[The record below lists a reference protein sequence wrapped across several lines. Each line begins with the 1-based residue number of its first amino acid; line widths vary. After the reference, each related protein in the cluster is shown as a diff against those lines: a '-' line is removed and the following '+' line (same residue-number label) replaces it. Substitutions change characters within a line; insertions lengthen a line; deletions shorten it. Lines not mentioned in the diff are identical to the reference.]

1 MQTPH
6 HYGQFSLSPEKAHTF
21 SLNSTGL
28 IRIPVNADNGHLFL
42 AAIDRFSWK
51 VNLANADTVC
61 CNKPLLWKV
70 KKSLVDSMS
79 MFQPLKYTG

>member
-1 MQTPH
+1 MIQSNPAMQTSH
-6 HYGQFSLSPEKAHTF
+6 YYGQFSLSLEKAHTF

-28 IRIPVNADNGHLFL
+28 IRIPVNAGNGHLFL

-70 KKSLVDSMS
+70 KKSLVDSM
-79 MFQPLKYTG
+79 

>member
-1 MQTPH
+1 MQTPPITDSFLCP
-6 HYGQFSLSPEKAHTF
+6 QRKPI
-21 SLNSTGL
+21 NSTCL

-61 CNKPLLWKV
+61 CNKALLWKV